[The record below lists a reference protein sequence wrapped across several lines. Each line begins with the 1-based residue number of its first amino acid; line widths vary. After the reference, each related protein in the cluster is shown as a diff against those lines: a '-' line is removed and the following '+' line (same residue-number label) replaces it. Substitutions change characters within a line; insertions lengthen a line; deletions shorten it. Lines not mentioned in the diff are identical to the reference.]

1 MPGDAERTP
10 PGGGAVVVNA
20 LSLAKLSA
28 ETEHPGFQ
36 ALGLKLCR
44 SPGAPQP
51 YPFLSAPAA
60 IASRLLPGGY
70 C

>member
-20 LSLAKLSA
+20 LSPAKLSA

-36 ALGLKLCR
+36 DLGLKL
-44 SPGAPQP
+44 
-51 YPFLSAPAA
+51 L
-60 IASRLLPGGY
+60 
-70 C
+70 